1 MVSAPFTSIHTRL
14 FLFFILHPSSFIL
27 SFMETVLIIEDD
39 ATLSRGLKDNFS
51 FQGYHVLLAADGETG
66 LALAVDGKPD
76 LILLDLMLPKMNG
89 YEICRRLR
97 REKLETPILM
107 LTAKAEESDVVLG
120 LELGADD
127 YVKKPFSVRELM
139 ARAEALLRRRRQGEP
154 QRWTFGDYLLDTRA
168 RTLTR
173 AGQAVEISPKEF
185 ALLHFFLQRAGHA
198 LSREEILNRVWG
210 YDVNVTPRSID
221 RFVATL
227 RRKIERDPRE
237 PEFILTAREFGYK
250 FEAGGKE

>member
-1 MVSAPFTSIHTRL
+1 
-14 FLFFILHPSSFIL
+14 
-27 SFMETVLIIEDD
+27 METVLIIEDD
-39 ATLSRGLKDNFS
+39 AALSRGLKDNFA
-51 FQGYHVLLAADGETG
+51 FQGYHVLLAADGEAG
-66 LALAVDGKPD
+66 LNLAVEGKPD
-76 LILLDLMLPKMNG
+76 LIVLDLMLPKMNG

-97 REKLETPILM
+97 REKLAVPILM

-127 YVKKPFSVRELM
+127 YVKKPFSTRELM
-139 ARAEALLRRRRQGEP
+139 ARAEGLMRRRRQGEP
-154 QRWTFGDYLLDTRA
+154 ERWTFGDYVLDTRA
-168 RTLTR
+168 RNLTR
-173 AGQAVEISPKEF
+173 KGAPVEISPKEF

-250 FEAGGKE
+250 FQVGGASQ

>member
-1 MVSAPFTSIHTRL
+1 
-14 FLFFILHPSSFIL
+14 
-27 SFMETVLIIEDD
+27 METVLIIEDD
-39 ATLSRGLKDNFS
+39 AALSRGLKDNFA
-51 FQGYHVLLAADGETG
+51 FQGYNVLIAADGEAG
-66 LALAVDGKPD
+66 LNLAVEGKPD
-76 LILLDLMLPKMNG
+76 LIVLDLMLPKMNG

-97 REKLETPILM
+97 REKLEVPVLM
-107 LTAKAEESDVVLG
+107 LTAKTEESDVVLG

-127 YVKKPFSVRELM
+127 YVKKPFSVREVM
-139 ARAEALLRRRRQGEP
+139 ARAEALLRRRRHDEP
-154 QRWTFGDYLLDTRA
+154 ERWTFGDYLLDTRS
-168 RTLTR
+168 RMLTR
-173 AGQAVEISPKEF
+173 RGEAVEISPKEF
-185 ALLHFFLQRAGHA
+185 ALLHFFLQRAGDA

-250 FEAGGKE
+250 FQTGAGG

>member
-1 MVSAPFTSIHTRL
+1 
-14 FLFFILHPSSFIL
+14 
-27 SFMETVLIIEDD
+27 METVLIIEDD
-39 ATLSRGLKDNFS
+39 AALSRGLKDNFA
-51 FQGYHVLLAADGETG
+51 FQGYHVLLAADGEAG
-66 LALAVDGKPD
+66 LNLAIEGKPD
-76 LILLDLMLPKMNG
+76 LIVLDLMLPKMNG

-97 REKLETPILM
+97 REKLAVPILM

-127 YVKKPFSVRELM
+127 YVKKPFSARELM
-139 ARAEALLRRRRQGEP
+139 ARAEGLMRRRRQGEP
-154 QRWTFGDYLLDTRA
+154 ERWTFGDYVLDTRA
-168 RTLTR
+168 RNLTR
-173 AGQAVEISPKEF
+173 QGEAVEISPKEF

-250 FEAGGKE
+250 FQVGESPQ

>member
-1 MVSAPFTSIHTRL
+1 
-14 FLFFILHPSSFIL
+14 
-27 SFMETVLIIEDD
+27 METVLIVEDD
-39 ATLSRGLKDNFS
+39 AALSRGLKDNFS
-51 FQGYHVLLAADGETG
+51 FAGYHVLVAGDGETG
-66 LALAVDGKPD
+66 LNLAVEGKPD
-76 LILLDLMLPKMNG
+76 LIVLDLMLPRMNG
-89 YEICRRLR
+89 YEICRRVR
-97 REKLETPILM
+97 REKLDVPILM
-107 LTAKAEESDVVLG
+107 LTAKGEESDVVLG

-127 YVKKPFSVRELM
+127 YVKKPFSVREVM

-154 QRWTFGDYLLDTRA
+154 PRWTFGDYVLDMNA

-173 AGQAVEISPKEF
+173 RGEVVEISPKEF
-185 ALLHFFLQRAGHA
+185 ALLHFFLQRTGQA

-227 RRKIERDPRE
+227 RRKIERDPRT

-250 FEAGGKE
+250 FQTSGGKEE

>member
-1 MVSAPFTSIHTRL
+1 
-14 FLFFILHPSSFIL
+14 
-27 SFMETVLIIEDD
+27 METVLIIEDD
-39 ATLSRGLKDNFS
+39 AALSRGLKDNFA
-51 FQGYHVLLAADGETG
+51 FQGYHVLLASDGEAG
-66 LALAVDGKPD
+66 LNLAVEGKPD
-76 LILLDLMLPKMNG
+76 LIVLDLMLPKMNG

-97 REKLETPILM
+97 REKLDIPVLM
-107 LTAKAEESDVVLG
+107 LSAKAEESDVVLG

-127 YVKKPFSVRELM
+127 YVKKPFSARELM
-139 ARAEALLRRRRQGEP
+139 ARAEGLMRRRRQGEP
-154 QRWTFGDYLLDTRA
+154 ERWSFGDYVLDTRA
-168 RTLTR
+168 RHLTR
-173 AGQAVEISPKEF
+173 GGKAVEISPKEF

-250 FEAGGKE
+250 FQAGGGG

>member
-1 MVSAPFTSIHTRL
+1 
-14 FLFFILHPSSFIL
+14 
-27 SFMETVLIIEDD
+27 METVLIIEDD
-39 ATLSRGLKDNFS
+39 AALLRGLKDNFS
-51 FQGYHVLLAADGETG
+51 FQGYHVLTAADGEAG
-66 LALAVDGKPD
+66 LNLAIEGRPD
-76 LILLDLMLPKMNG
+76 LIVLDLMLPKMNG

-97 REKLETPILM
+97 REKLEVPVLM
-107 LTAKAEESDVVLG
+107 LTAKTEESDVVLG

-127 YVKKPFSVRELM
+127 YVKKPFSVREVM

-154 QRWTFGDYLLDTRA
+154 ERWTFGDYVLDTRA
-168 RTLTR
+168 RNLTQK
-173 AGQAVEISPKEF
+173 GQEIEISPKEF
-185 ALLHFFLQRAGHA
+185 ALLHFFLQRTGDA

-210 YDVNVTPRSID
+210 YDVTVTPRSID

-250 FEAGGKE
+250 FQASGEK

>member
-1 MVSAPFTSIHTRL
+1 
-14 FLFFILHPSSFIL
+14 
-27 SFMETVLIIEDD
+27 METVLIIEDD
-39 ATLSRGLKDNFS
+39 AALSRGLKDNFS
-51 FQGYHVLLAADGETG
+51 FQGYNVLLAADGEKG
-66 LALAVDGKPD
+66 LSLAVDAKPD
-76 LILLDLMLPKMNG
+76 LIVLDLMLPRMNG

-97 REKLETPILM
+97 RERLEIPVLM
-107 LTAKAEESDVVLG
+107 LTAKGEESDVVLG

-154 QRWTFGDYLLDTRA
+154 ERWTFGGYVLDVTA
-168 RTLTR
+168 RTLTHE
-173 AGQAVEISPKEF
+173 GEPVEVSPKEF
-185 ALLHFFLQRAGHA
+185 ALLHFFLQRAGQA

-210 YDVNVTPRSID
+210 HDVSVTPRSID

-227 RRKIERDPRE
+227 RRKIERNPHY

-250 FEAGGKE
+250 FQKAGGPPE